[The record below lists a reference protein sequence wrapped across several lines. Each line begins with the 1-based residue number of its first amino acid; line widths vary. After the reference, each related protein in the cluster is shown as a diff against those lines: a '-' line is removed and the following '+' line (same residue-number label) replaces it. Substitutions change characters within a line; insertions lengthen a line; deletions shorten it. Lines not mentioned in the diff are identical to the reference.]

1 MLEEFEKYTSN
12 YDINDV
18 NIKLKYDHS
27 YRVMNLSRKYAT
39 LLGFSEK
46 DIELASLI
54 GLLHDIG
61 RFEQLRVYHSYND
74 RRTIDHADYSVTQLF
89 DKNEIER
96 FTKNKEDYEII
107 KFAVKNHNKYMI
119 PEIDNERAIMHAKL
133 IRDTDKID
141 ILYLLGKLKELNQKG
156 DSTPLSKEIVD
167 CIRNHETVNKK
178 YAVSK
183 NDGIAI
189 QLTFAFDI
197 YNDICLEEIK
207 ANTKYF
213 YKQMEKEEI
222 FKEVYEIINNYIDER
237 IDNNVRNKV

>member
-1 MLEEFEKYTSN
+1 MLEAFEKYTNN
-12 YDINDV
+12 YDMNDV

-46 DIELASLI
+46 DIELATLI

-74 RRTIDHADYSVTQLF
+74 RRTIDHADYSVVQLF
-89 DKNEIER
+89 EKNEIEK

-107 KFAVKNHNKYMI
+107 KFAIKNHNKYML
-119 PEIDNERAIMHAKL
+119 PEIDDERAIMHAKL

-141 ILYLLGKLKELNQKG
+141 ILYLLGILKELNQKA
-156 DSTPLSKEIVD
+156 DDTPLSKEVTN
-167 CIRNHETVNKK
+167 CIKRHETVNRK

-183 NDGIAI
+183 NDCIAI
-189 QLTFAFDI
+189 QFAFAFDI

-207 ANTKYF
+207 TNTKYF
-213 YKQMEKEEI
+213 YKQIGKEEI
-222 FKEVYEIINNYIDER
+222 FKEIYEIINNYIDER

>member
-1 MLEEFEKYTSN
+1 MLEAFEEYTNN
-12 YDINDV
+12 YDMNDV

-39 LLGFSEK
+39 LLGFNK
-46 DIELASLI
+46 DDIELATLI

-89 DKNEIER
+89 EKNEIER

-107 KFAVKNHNKYMI
+107 KFAIQNHNKYML

-141 ILYLLGKLKELNQKG
+141 ILYLLGVLKELNQKA
-156 DSTPLSKEIVD
+156 DDTPLSKEIID
-167 CIRNHETVNKK
+167 CIRNCETVNRK

-183 NDGIAI
+183 NDCIAI
-189 QLTFAFDI
+189 QFAFAFDI

-207 ANTKYF
+207 TNIKYF
-213 YKQMEKEEI
+213 YEQIGKEEI
-222 FKEVYEIINNYIDER
+222 FKEIYEIINNYIDER
-237 IDNNVRNKV
+237 IGNNVRNEV